1 MNGNLDS
8 GTKRPRTEELGWA
21 DGLGTER
28 LHMKLLCGGDLLES
42 FGKPGLWKDEDV
54 SVADLR

>member
-1 MNGNLDS
+1 MNGNVDGS
-8 GTKRPRTEELGWA
+8 SKRPRTEELSWA
-21 DGLGTER
+21 HQLGSDQ

-54 SVADLR
+54 RFWM